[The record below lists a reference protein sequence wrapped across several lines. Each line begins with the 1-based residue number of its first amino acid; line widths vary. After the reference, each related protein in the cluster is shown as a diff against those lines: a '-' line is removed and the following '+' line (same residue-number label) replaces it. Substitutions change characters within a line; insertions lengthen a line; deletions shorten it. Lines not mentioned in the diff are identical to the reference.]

1 MGITVLSI
9 IVWGCMLGLM
19 IRILV
24 ALSTIIAFSPCAES
38 QGLKGAPTGCGRS
51 ASQPPP
57 LIEGKSDGQR
67 WAKFLS
73 IQPSLIG
80 MKFEKVER
88 ALGYGKTNAAK
99 SELRYEIT
107 KSKYPST
114 PGTLANIDLSI
125 NFEHGEVRSYKVE
138 AVFWGG

>member
-1 MGITVLSI
+1 MGITVLSV
-9 IVWGCMLGLM
+9 IVSGCMLGLM
-19 IRILV
+19 IRILI
-24 ALSTIIAFSPCAES
+24 ALLTIIAFSPCAES

-57 LIEGKSDGQR
+57 LIGGKTDKER
-67 WAKFLS
+67 WSKFLS

-80 MKFEKVER
+80 MKLEEVEK

-99 SELRYEIT
+99 SVLSYQIT
-107 KSKYPST
+107 ESKYPST

-125 NFEHGEVRSYKVE
+125 DFLRGKVQSYKVE
-138 AVFWGG
+138 AVRWGG

>member
-1 MGITVLSI
+1 
-9 IVWGCMLGLM
+9 
-19 IRILV
+19 
-24 ALSTIIAFSPCAES
+24 
-38 QGLKGAPTGCGRS
+38 
-51 ASQPPP
+51 
-57 LIEGKSDGQR
+57 
-67 WAKFLS
+67 
-73 IQPSLIG
+73 
-80 MKFEKVER
+80 MKFEKVEK

-125 NFEHGEVRSYKVE
+125 NFENGEVRSYKVE

>member
-1 MGITVLSI
+1 
-9 IVWGCMLGLM
+9 MLVSM
-19 IRILV
+19 IRILT
-24 ALSTIIAFSPCAES
+24 ALAIILALCPCAIS
-38 QGLKGAPTGCGRS
+38 QGLKGAPTCNRS

-57 LIEGKSDGQR
+57 LIDGKTDKER
-67 WAKFLS
+67 WSKFLS

-80 MKFEKVER
+80 MKIEEVEK

-107 KSKYPST
+107 ESKYPST

-125 NFEHGEVRSYKVE
+125 NFERGKVRSFKVE
-138 AVFWGG
+138 AVRWGG